1 MAAKVSICEVLKW
14 MKQLKFL
21 AVVMTILLL
30 LTGCDMNKPP
40 PGGELTEWALRK
52 ASNALEDFSDKHGDD
67 VMQALDNLKNANHP
81 GGPFENDLDS
91 ARVYL
96 LEQLR
101 GKYGKEFTVVGRENL
116 ENYGPFAGA
125 SYFCEAAPVDA
136 PEQITSALVSQTVY
150 QNVRDDYAVYFFKE
164 EAEAPVLALC
174 ESKEYVLDQRV
185 SLEMPET
192 EQTWSTEDGVEKF
205 LTESGAYVKVVLRLQ
220 DGLGAEAY
228 AEWIYDFLH
237 SLDQLECDLLLQAK
251 ADKTYVFHREL
262 SILEGFDAG
271 RYTVEALKE
280 EIETDLSMGAPR

>member
-1 MAAKVSICEVLKW
+1 
-14 MKQLKFL
+14 MKRKLC
-21 AVVMTILLL
+21 APLLL
-30 LTGCDMNKPP
+30 LGVWLGVLLLPTGCDMNKPP
-40 PGGELTEWALRK
+40 PGGELTEQALQK
-52 ASNALEDFSDKHGDD
+52 ASDALEDFSDKHGDD

-91 ARVYL
+91 ARAYL

-136 PEQITSALVSQTVY
+136 PEQITSALVSQTMY

-164 EAEAPVLALC
+164 EAEAPLLALC
-174 ESKEYVLDQRV
+174 ESKEYVLDQHI

-192 EQTWSTEDGVEKF
+192 ERTWSAGDGVEKF
-205 LTESGAYVKVVLRLQ
+205 LAESGAYVKVVLRLQ

-237 SLDQLECDLLLQAK
+237 SVDQLDCNLLLQAK
-251 ADKTYVFHREL
+251 ADKTYIFHREL
-262 SILEGFDAG
+262 SILEGFDASQ
-271 RYTVEALKE
+271 YTVEALKE
-280 EIETDLSMGAPR
+280 EIETELSMGAPQ

>member
-1 MAAKVSICEVLKW
+1 
-14 MKQLKFL
+14 MKRKLRVPL
-21 AVVMTILLL
+21 LLLGVWLGGLLL

-40 PGGELTEWALRK
+40 PGGELTERALQK
-52 ASNALEDFSDKHGDD
+52 ASDALEDFSDKYGDD
-67 VMQALDNLKNANHP
+67 VMQALDDLKNADYP

-91 ARVYL
+91 ARAYL

-101 GKYGKEFTVVGRENL
+101 GKYGKEFAVVGRENL

-136 PEQITSALVSQTVY
+136 PEQVISAMVSQTMY

-192 EQTWSTEDGVEKF
+192 EQTWSAEDGVEKF

-237 SLDQLECDLLLQAK
+237 SLDQLECNLLLQAK
-251 ADKTYVFHREL
+251 ADKTYIFHREL
-262 SILEGFDAG
+262 SILEDFDAG
-271 RYTVEALKE
+271 RYTVEVLKE
-280 EIETDLSMGAPR
+280 EIETNLSMGAPQ

>member
-1 MAAKVSICEVLKW
+1 
-14 MKQLKFL
+14 MKRKLC
-21 AVVMTILLL
+21 APLLL
-30 LTGCDMNKPP
+30 LGVWLGVLLLPTGCDMNKPP
-40 PGGELTEWALRK
+40 PGGELTEQALQK
-52 ASNALEDFSDKHGDD
+52 ASDALEDFSDKHGDD

-81 GGPFENDLDS
+81 GGPFENNLDS
-91 ARVYL
+91 ARAYL

-136 PEQITSALVSQTVY
+136 PEQITSALVSQTMY

-192 EQTWSTEDGVEKF
+192 EQTWSAEDGVEKF

-220 DGLGAEAY
+220 DGLGTEAY
-228 AEWIYDFLH
+228 AEWIYDFLR
-237 SLDQLECDLLLQAK
+237 SLDQLECNLLLQAK
-251 ADKTYVFHREL
+251 ADKTYIFHREL
-262 SILEGFDAG
+262 SILEDFDAG
-271 RYTVEALKE
+271 RYTVEVLKE
-280 EIETDLSMGAPR
+280 EIETNLSMGAPQ

>member
-1 MAAKVSICEVLKW
+1 M
-14 MKQLKFL
+14 
-21 AVVMTILLL
+21 
-30 LTGCDMNKPP
+30 
-40 PGGELTEWALRK
+40 
-52 ASNALEDFSDKHGDD
+52 
-67 VMQALDNLKNANHP
+67 
-81 GGPFENDLDS
+81 
-91 ARVYL
+91 
-96 LEQLR
+96 
-101 GKYGKEFTVVGRENL
+101 GRENL

-136 PEQITSALVSQTVY
+136 PEQVISAMVSQTMY

-192 EQTWSTEDGVEKF
+192 EQTWSAEDGVEKF

-237 SLDQLECDLLLQAK
+237 SLDQLECNLLLQAK
-251 ADKTYVFHREL
+251 ADKTYIFHREL
-262 SILEGFDAG
+262 SILEDFDAG
-271 RYTVEALKE
+271 RYTVEVLKE
-280 EIETDLSMGAPR
+280 EIETNLSMGAPQ

>member
-1 MAAKVSICEVLKW
+1 MAAKVGICEVLKW

-21 AVVMTILLL
+21 AVVMAVLLL

-40 PGGELTEWALRK
+40 PGGELTERALQK
-52 ASNALEDFSDKHGDD
+52 ASDALEDFSDNHGDD
-67 VMQALDNLKNANHP
+67 VMQALDDLKNADHP
-81 GGPFENDLDS
+81 GGPFENNLDS
-91 ARVYL
+91 ARAYL

-101 GKYGKEFTVVGRENL
+101 EKYGKEFTVAGRENL

-136 PEQITSALVSQTVY
+136 PEQVTSALVSQTMY

-164 EAEAPVLALC
+164 EAETPVLDLC

-192 EQTWSTEDGVEKF
+192 ERTWSAEDGVEKF
-205 LTESGAYVKVVLRLQ
+205 LSESGAYVKVVLRLQ
-220 DGLGAEAY
+220 DGMDAEAY
-228 AEWIYDFLH
+228 AEWICDFLH
-237 SLDQLECDLLLQAK
+237 SVDQLECDLLLQAK
-251 ADKTYVFHREL
+251 ADKTYIFHREL
-262 SILEGFDAG
+262 PILEDFDAG

-280 EIETDLSMGAPR
+280 EIETNLSMGAPQ